1 MVMIGV
7 ASSSLIWRVFVV
19 TIRSYRETQIK
30 DMVNFDIWMHME
42 KNKQSS
48 TDKAR
53 PIFLIIKLLGL
64 ALPLEY
70 VNFTDPSKPP
80 LKFLLGSIKVQPS
93 RKNLKKMLVN
103 GFRLV
108 LKFF

>member
-30 DMVNFDIWMHME
+30 DMVNFDIWRHME

-53 PIFLIIKLLGL
+53 SIFLIIKKLLGL
-64 ALPLEY
+64 ALLSTP
-70 VNFTDPSKPP
+70 VCSGPTTVSTFIADF
-80 LKFLLGSIKVQPS
+80 LKSNLL
-93 RKNLKKMLVN
+93 N
-103 GFRLV
+103 
-108 LKFF
+108 

>member
-30 DMVNFDIWMHME
+30 DMVNFDIWRHME

-64 ALPLEY
+64 ALPSTPMTSGSTT
-70 VNFTDPSKPP
+70 VSTFIADF
-80 LKFLLGSIKVQPS
+80 LKS
-93 RKNLKKMLVN
+93 NLSN
-103 GFRLV
+103 
-108 LKFF
+108 

>member
-1 MVMIGV
+1 MSQYLCILEQNIINEKLYLFFWWWIMVMIGV

-30 DMVNFDIWMHME
+30 DMVNFDIWRHME

-53 PIFLIIKLLGL
+53 PIFLIIKLL
-64 ALPLEY
+64 
-70 VNFTDPSKPP
+70 D
-80 LKFLLGSIKVQPS
+80 
-93 RKNLKKMLVN
+93 
-103 GFRLV
+103 
-108 LKFF
+108 

>member
-64 ALPLEY
+64 AQIGFK
-70 VNFTDPSKPP
+70 V
-80 LKFLLGSIKVQPS
+80 FLLPFALPQGLLKEVSIYFQIFTIKVVGLYAYS
-93 RKNLKKMLVN
+93 TTKMS
-103 GFRLV
+103 
-108 LKFF
+108 KM